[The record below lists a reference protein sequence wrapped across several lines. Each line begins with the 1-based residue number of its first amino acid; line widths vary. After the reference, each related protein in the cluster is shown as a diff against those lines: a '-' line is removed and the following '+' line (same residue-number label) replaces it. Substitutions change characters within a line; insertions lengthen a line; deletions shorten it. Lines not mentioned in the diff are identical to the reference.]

1 MKYEILDF
9 VEEDYKTIS
18 KFINSDYR
26 KDLINILALKKSNTF
41 LNNLL
46 GNIETVYSSTK
57 YFTSL

>member
-1 MKYEILDF
+1 MEYEILDF

-57 YFTSL
+57 YFASL